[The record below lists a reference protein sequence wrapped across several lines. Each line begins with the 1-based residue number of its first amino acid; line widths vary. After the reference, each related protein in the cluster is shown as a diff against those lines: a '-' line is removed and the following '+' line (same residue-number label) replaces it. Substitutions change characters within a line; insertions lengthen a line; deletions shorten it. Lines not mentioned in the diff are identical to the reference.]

1 MLCNS
6 AFTLQVG
13 TIRVVFAY
21 HSEDPVSPTDMKQ
34 HEYRGAKAILLLNSM
49 DKRNIS
55 DIGWSNFSL
64 TANNVRN
71 ELNYSTI
78 MFSTKAKYQFIS
90 SFCVLIQ

>member
-13 TIRVVFAY
+13 TTRVVFAY

-34 HEYRGAKAILLLNSM
+34 HEYRGVKIIPLLNSI

-55 DIGWSNFSL
+55 EIGWSNFSL
-64 TANNVRN
+64 TAKNVRN
-71 ELNYSTI
+71 KFHQRHFFYQSK
-78 MFSTKAKYQFIS
+78 MVVYQFMA
-90 SFCVLIQ
+90 CV